1 MYKLYLEDNEVMQ
14 GLCCAYCEAK
24 PFWWKW
30 FFGWRKTNR
39 HGMYFRLTPKQHK
52 FLMDWAYKI
61 DEYEIL

>member
-14 GLCCAYCEAK
+14 GLCSVFCEAK

-39 HGMYFRLTPKQHK
+39 HGMYFRLTPKQHN
-52 FLMDWAYKI
+52 FIMEWAYKI